1 MYGRSP
7 GAGATPLTISGS
19 SRRKGICRREPNGPG
34 CGICGNRRK
43 TWRNTTQISCRPL
56 LIDYTLRPDGSR
68 SNVAWWVAIIGV
80 ALAFIPVTI
89 LESGKSQAIIDRYK
103 GTGNGL
109 DAPVPDGSPSNA
121 PILVGLVG
129 LLGGFVG
136 SPDWKS

>member
-1 MYGRSP
+1 MAQYDANILQTFADRLYAK
-7 GAGATPLTISGS
+7 AGWITFKCCLVG
-19 SRRKGICRREPNGPG
+19 
-34 CGICGNRRK
+34 
-43 TWRNTTQISCRPL
+43 
-56 LIDYTLRPDGSR
+56 
-68 SNVAWWVAIIGV
+68 AIIGV

-136 SPDWKS
+136 ATVGQRKAFEYKLQAQLTLCQMQTEFNTRQMADKTS